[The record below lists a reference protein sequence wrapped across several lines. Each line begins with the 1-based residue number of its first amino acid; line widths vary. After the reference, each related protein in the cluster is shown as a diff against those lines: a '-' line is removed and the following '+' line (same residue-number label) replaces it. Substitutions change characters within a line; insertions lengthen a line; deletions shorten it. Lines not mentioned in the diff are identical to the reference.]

1 RQDGRRK
8 EVAPMKRL
16 KVAFCLGALI
26 AGAVVAIGTFNTSLM
41 AAERSV
47 ALALEVSGTTM
58 PVVEPYDELLSG
70 QVVELSA
77 KSEIKFLHYGL
88 CETVI
93 LKGGRIEFG
102 EMGYA
107 IDQGTIVEAVAG
119 ECPTKLYLNQ
129 DEQVGGVVF
138 RSARLL
144 RLSERPN
151 FMLIG
156 RCRDHMKSVRIS
168 RSGKTLFEFN
178 KMGDELA
185 LPSGTTLEP
194 GGNYL
199 LELDPGTSADVL
211 THEFEVD
218 PVASQLTLIR
228 GC

>member
-1 RQDGRRK
+1 M
-8 EVAPMKRL
+8 ATMKRL
-16 KVAFCLGALI
+16 KVRSALAFSLLARSWLL
-26 AGAVVAIGTFNTSLM
+26 GTFNTSLM

-47 ALALEVSGTTM
+47 ALALEVFGTTM

-70 QVVELSA
+70 QVVKLSA
-77 KSEIKFLHYGL
+77 KSEMKFLHYGS

-93 LKGGRIEFG
+93 LKGGGIEFT
-102 EMGYA
+102 EMGYT
-107 IDQGTIVEAVAG
+107 IDQGTVVESVAG
-119 ECPTKLYLNQ
+119 KCPTKIYLNQ
-129 DEQVGGVVF
+129 DTQVGGVVF
-138 RSARLL
+138 RSAGLL

-178 KMGDELA
+178 KMGDELT
-185 LPSGTTLEP
+185 LPSGTTLDP

-228 GC
+228 DC

>member
-1 RQDGRRK
+1 
-8 EVAPMKRL
+8 MKRS
-16 KVAFCLGALI
+16 KVAFCFGALI
-26 AGAVVAIGTFNTSLM
+26 VGAVAAIGTFNTSLM

-58 PVVEPYDELLSG
+58 PAVEAYDELLSG

-77 KSEIKFLHYGL
+77 ESEIQFLHYGS
-88 CETVI
+88 CATVI
-93 LKGGRIEFG
+93 VKGGQISFG
-102 EMGYA
+102 GVGYK

-168 RSGKTLFEFN
+168 RSGKTLFELERT
-178 KMGDELA
+178 GHELA
-185 LPSGTTLEP
+185 LPGGTTLEP

-199 LELDPGTSADVL
+199 LGLDPGTSADVV
-211 THEFEVD
+211 TYEFEVD
-218 PVASQLTLIR
+218 PVAPQLTLIR
-228 GC
+228 DC

>member
-1 RQDGRRK
+1 
-8 EVAPMKRL
+8 MKRL
-16 KVAFCLGALI
+16 KVAFCFGALI
-26 AGAVVAIGTFNTSLM
+26 VGAVAAIGTFNTSLM

-77 KSEIKFLHYGL
+77 KSEMKFLHYGL

-93 LKGGRIEFG
+93 AKGGRVKFG
-102 EMGYA
+102 GLGYKF

-119 ECPTKLYLNQ
+119 ECPTKVSLNQ
-129 DEQVGGVVF
+129 DAQVGGVVF
-138 RSARLL
+138 RDAGLL
-144 RLSERPN
+144 TMSERPN

-156 RCRDHMKSVRIS
+156 RCRDQMKSVRIS
-168 RSGKTLFEFN
+168 RLGKTLFEF
-178 KMGDELA
+178 KRMGRELI

-194 GGNYL
+194 GANYL
-199 LELDPGTSADVL
+199 LELDPGTSADVV

-218 PVASQLTLIR
+218 PMAPQLTLIR
-228 GC
+228 DC